1 MEYLLKIEYY
11 KHTKM
16 CKIKQVCM
24 LSKQSCLYHR
34 RYSFKRFFLLKNY
47 MVLYFKMVSQNV
59 VYDVKVTKLSNFH
72 ISLLNK
78 FSKVNKIIFYKI
90 KILNFHSNRGKILW
104 ILCTTFNHQRPRYP
118 DKEIQKNSLS
128 CILYTCTC

>member
-1 MEYLLKIEYY
+1 
-11 KHTKM
+11 
-16 CKIKQVCM
+16 
-24 LSKQSCLYHR
+24 
-34 RYSFKRFFLLKNY
+34 

-90 KILNFHSNRGKILW
+90 KILNFHSNRGKIL
-104 ILCTTFNHQRPRYP
+104 
-118 DKEIQKNSLS
+118 
-128 CILYTCTC
+128 